1 MYVQILMLD
10 ISHNFIYNKGEVRDM
25 EKLVMEFGL
34 VLTCFFFML
43 MFVIGSQFIWG
54 ALLGLA
60 IVLFGWMFWED

>member
-1 MYVQILMLD
+1 
-10 ISHNFIYNKGEVRDM
+10 M

-60 IVLFGWMFWED
+60 ITLFGWMFWED